1 LLKFVKSDPTKAR
14 EDLYCPASRVC
25 VFPTVISHVNRRGEM
40 KIMQATSMKPFSYET
55 FPSAGLVAYFSME
68 IAINPAMPTYSGGLG
83 VLAGDTLRSAADLG
97 VPLVA
102 FTLAHRK
109 GYFKQH
115 LDGSG
120 VQSEDVQPWNPADF
134 CTEEPE
140 RITVS
145 IEDRTVTVRCWR
157 YDLVGRYGHVVP
169 IYLLD
174 TDLDE
179 NSGWDRG
186 LTDHLYGGDTNY
198 RLQQEIVLGMGGV
211 RMANALGHRVNVY
224 HMNEGHAALL
234 TLALIERELG
244 GGPLGAPTEAD
255 LALVRQR
262 CVFTTHTPVP
272 AGHDRFSLE
281 QTIRILGGDRS
292 ARLERLGCYRD
303 GMLNMTLLALKF
315 SRYANAVAMQHAKV
329 SRAMFP
335 EFTIDSITN
344 GVHSPTWVSE
354 PIQQML
360 DANFSSWRR
369 DNLYLRNAIDLPEN
383 QILSA
388 HARAKEALLG
398 EVAARTG
405 LVLNPNVLTLG
416 FARRVATYKRATLLF
431 TDPERLVEIANA
443 AGGLQIIYAGK
454 AHPQD
459 EPGKALIQQVVEDA
473 ARFSNGMLRIVYL
486 ENYDWDLGALLTAGV
501 DVWVNTPKRPYEA
514 SGTSGMKAALNGVPS
529 LSILDGWW
537 IEGCIEGVTGWA
549 IEDGADDTEEAAS
562 LYKKLETA
570 VVPLYLE
577 APEKWARLMRT
588 TLAFNGSYFNTNR
601 MVKQYTRNAYYPVKL
616 IEQARVEEE
625 AYAE

>member
-1 LLKFVKSDPTKAR
+1 
-14 EDLYCPASRVC
+14 
-25 VFPTVISHVNRRGEM
+25 
-40 KIMQATSMKPFSYET
+40 MQPNSTRPFSYES
-55 FPSAGLVAYFSME
+55 FPAAGVVAYFSME

-109 GYFKQH
+109 GYFQQH
-115 LDGSG
+115 LDGHG
-120 VQSEDVQPWNPADF
+120 MQTEDVQPWNPADF
-134 CTEEPE
+134 CTEEAA

-145 IEDRTVTVRCWR
+145 VEDRVVTVRAWR
-157 YDLVGRYGHVVP
+157 YDLVGRYGHTVP

-174 TDLDE
+174 TDLDG

-234 TLALIERELG
+234 TLALIESELG
-244 GGPLGAPTEAD
+244 GGPLGAPTESD
-255 LALVRQR
+255 LALVRQK

-272 AGHDRFSLE
+272 AGHDRFSTE
-281 QTIRILGGDRS
+281 QTNRILGSDRT
-292 ARLERLGCYRD
+292 ARLEKLGCYRD

-315 SRYANAVAMQHAKV
+315 SRYANGVAMQHAKV

-335 EFTIDSITN
+335 EFAIDSITN
-344 GVHSPTWVSE
+344 GVHAPTWVSE

-360 DANFSSWRR
+360 DENFSSWRR
-369 DNLYLRNAIDLPEN
+369 DNLYLRNAIDLPEE
-383 QILSA
+383 QILAA
-388 HARAKEALLG
+388 HARAKENLLA
-398 EVAARTG
+398 EVGTRTG
-405 LVLNPNVLTLG
+405 LVLDPRVLTLG

-431 TDPERLVEIANA
+431 TDPERLVEIANQ

-459 EPGKALIQQVVEDA
+459 EPGKALIQKVVEDA
-473 ARFSNGMLRIVYL
+473 QKFSNTKLKIVYL
-486 ENYDWDLGALLTAGV
+486 ENYAWDLGAMLTAGV

-549 IEDGADDTEEAAS
+549 IEDGANDAEEATS
-562 LYKKLETA
+562 LYRKLETA
-570 VVPLYLE
+570 VVPLYLDAE
-577 APEKWARLMRT
+577 EKWARLMRT

-601 MVKQYTRNAYYPVKL
+601 MVKQYTRNSYYPVKL
-616 IEQARVEEE
+616 IERARVEEE
-625 AYAE
+625 AFAR

>member
-1 LLKFVKSDPTKAR
+1 
-14 EDLYCPASRVC
+14 
-25 VFPTVISHVNRRGEM
+25 
-40 KIMQATSMKPFSYET
+40 
-55 FPSAGLVAYFSME
+55 ME
-68 IAINPAMPTYSGGLG
+68 IAIHPSMPTYSGGLG

-109 GYFKQH
+109 GYFQQH
-115 LDGSG
+115 LDLKGM
-120 VQSEDVQPWNPADF
+120 QSEEVQPWNPADF
-134 CTEEPE
+134 CTEEAA
-140 RITVS
+140 RVTVS
-145 IEDRTVTVRCWR
+145 VEDRIVTVRCWR
-157 YDLVGRYGHVVP
+157 YDLTGRYGHVVP

-174 TDLDE
+174 TDVDD

-198 RLQQEIVLGMGGV
+198 RLQQEIVLGMGGA
-211 RMANALGHRVNVY
+211 RMANALGHRVNVH

-234 TLALIERELG
+234 TLALLERQLG
-244 GGPLGAPTEAD
+244 GGPLATPTESD
-255 LALVRQR
+255 LALVRER

-272 AGHDRFSLE
+272 AGHDRFSTE
-281 QTIRILGGDRS
+281 QTIRILGGDRT
-292 ARLERLGCYRD
+292 ARLEKLGCFRD
-303 GMLNMTLLALKF
+303 GMLNMTLLALRF
-315 SRYANAVAMQHAKV
+315 SRYANGVALQHAKV

-335 EFTIDSITN
+335 ECAVDSITN
-344 GVHSPTWVSE
+344 GVHAPTWVCE

-360 DANFSSWRR
+360 DANISSWRR
-369 DNLYLRNAIDLPEN
+369 DNLYLRNSIDLPEKE
-383 QILSA
+383 ILAA
-388 HARAKEALLG
+388 HARAKGELLA

-405 LVLNPNVLTLG
+405 QVLNPNVLTLG

-431 TDPERLVEIANA
+431 TDPKRLLEIAIA

-459 EPGKALIQQVVEDA
+459 EPGKALIQQVVADA
-473 ARFSNGMLRIVYL
+473 ATLSNNLLRIVYL
-486 ENYDWDLGALLTAGV
+486 ENHDWSLGALLTAGV
-501 DVWVNTPKRPYEA
+501 DVWVNTPKRPHEA

-537 IEGCIEGVTGWA
+537 IEGCIEGFTGWA
-549 IEDGADDTEEAAS
+549 IEDGADDEEEAAS

-601 MVKQYTRNAYYPVKL
+601 MVKQYTRNAYYPVDL
-616 IEQARVEEE
+616 IEHAKVEEE
-625 AYAE
+625 ALVR

>member
-1 LLKFVKSDPTKAR
+1 
-14 EDLYCPASRVC
+14 
-25 VFPTVISHVNRRGEM
+25 
-40 KIMQATSMKPFSYET
+40 MQSNSSKPFAYES
-55 FPSAGLVAYFSME
+55 FPAAGVVAYFSME

-109 GYFKQH
+109 GYFQQH
-115 LDGSG
+115 LDSRG
-120 VQSEDVQPWNPADF
+120 VQSEEVQPWNPADF
-134 CTEEPE
+134 CTEETA

-145 IEDRTVTVRCWR
+145 VEDRVVNVRAWR
-157 YDLVGRYGHVVP
+157 YDLVGRYGHIVP

-174 TDLDE
+174 TDVDS
-179 NSGWDRG
+179 NSNWDRG

-211 RMANALGHRVNVY
+211 RMVNALGRRVNVY

-234 TLALIERELG
+234 TLALIEHQMG
-244 GGPLGAPTEAD
+244 GGPIGAPTEAD
-255 LALVRQR
+255 LTLVRQR

-272 AGHDRFSLE
+272 AGHDRFSTD
-281 QTIRILGGDRS
+281 QTIRILGGDRT
-292 ARLERLGCYRD
+292 ARLERLGCYRE

-315 SRYANAVAMQHAKV
+315 SRYANGVAMQHAKV
-329 SRAMFP
+329 SREMFL
-335 EFTIDSITN
+335 EFPIDSITN
-344 GVHSPTWVSE
+344 GVHAPTWVSE

-360 DANFSSWRR
+360 DANVPAWRR
-369 DNLYLRNAIDLPEN
+369 DNLYLRNSIAVAEEE
-383 QILSA
+383 ILTA
-388 HARAKEALLG
+388 HTRAKEDLLA
-398 EVAARTG
+398 EVGSRTG
-405 LVLNPNVLTLG
+405 IVLDPKVLTLG
-416 FARRVATYKRATLLF
+416 FARRVATYKRASLMF
-431 TDPERLVEIANA
+431 MDPERLEAIAQA

-459 EPGKALIQQVVEDA
+459 EPGKALIQRVVEDA
-473 ARFSNGMLRIVYL
+473 SKVKNHLLKVIYL
-486 ENYDWDLGALLTAGV
+486 ENYAWDLGAMLTAGV

-549 IEDGADDTEEAAS
+549 IEDGVDDAAEANS
-562 LYKKLETA
+562 LYEKLENA
-570 VVPLYLE
+570 IVPLYLDV
-577 APEKWARLMRT
+577 PEKWARLMRT

-616 IEQARVEEE
+616 IEAAKVQEE
-625 AYAE
+625 AFAG